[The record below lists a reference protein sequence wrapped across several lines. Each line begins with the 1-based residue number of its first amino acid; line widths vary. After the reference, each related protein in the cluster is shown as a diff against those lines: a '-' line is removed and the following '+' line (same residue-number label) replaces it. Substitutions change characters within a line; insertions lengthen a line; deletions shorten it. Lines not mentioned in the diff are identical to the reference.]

1 MKRNEIR
8 KKIKYAYSE
17 NSKIKFNNFKDS
29 ETNEISLKISEN
41 SKNFLNSFDYNL
53 ESPKGIIQKSKIF
66 AKKVIRKSTRFILKP
81 YAEKNFEYQKLNNE
95 ILNDLLDFSIY
106 NDKNIKIL
114 NERMDNLISTKEE
127 FSENK
132 YVSFSQ
138 SGEDKIIE
146 FLLNYGNSAKKGIS
160 YLDIG
165 CNDYKNLSNTYLLYR
180 KGINGV
186 LIDANPIYINEI
198 NINRPNDIILNCG
211 VGQKSSSEL
220 TFYVLN
226 SSDLS
231 SFNLDTI
238 KEAQKESPWIE
249 IVKEIKVPVYDLDTI
264 YKKYFH
270 STPTIVSIDV
280 EGDELGILSSSD
292 LEKYR
297 PYIFIIETIEYKDR
311 VTLNNKRNDIV
322 DFMNENDYIEYAF
335 TGVNSI
341 FLDKR
346 EFEGEIKWK

>member
-41 SKNFLNSFDYNL
+41 SKNSLNSFDYNL
-53 ESPKGIIQKSKIF
+53 ESPKGTIQKSKIF

-106 NDKNIKIL
+106 NDKNIKTL

-198 NINRPNDIILNCG
+198 NINRPNDVILNCG

-231 SFNLDTI
+231 SFNLDTV
-238 KEAQKESPWIE
+238 KEAQKVSPWIE

-270 STPTIVSIDV
+270 STPTIVSVDV

-346 EFEGEIKWK
+346 EFEGGIKWK

>member
-41 SKNFLNSFDYNL
+41 SKNSLNSFDYNL

-66 AKKVIRKSTRFILKP
+66 VKKVIRKSTRFILKP

-95 ILNDLLDFSIY
+95 ILNDLLDFSTY
-106 NDKNIKIL
+106 NDKNIKTL

-198 NINRPNDIILNCG
+198 NINRPNDVILNCG

-231 SFNLDTI
+231 SFNLDTV
-238 KEAQKESPWIE
+238 KEAQKVSPWIE

-346 EFEGEIKWK
+346 EFEGGIKWK

>member
-346 EFEGEIKWK
+346 EFEGEIK

>member
-41 SKNFLNSFDYNL
+41 SKIFLNSFDYNL

-106 NDKNIKIL
+106 NDKNIKAL

-146 FLLNYGNSAKKGIS
+146 FLLNYGNSAK
-160 YLDIG
+160 
-165 CNDYKNLSNTYLLYR
+165 R
-180 KGINGV
+180 
-186 LIDANPIYINEI
+186 
-198 NINRPNDIILNCG
+198 
-211 VGQKSSSEL
+211 
-220 TFYVLN
+220 
-226 SSDLS
+226 
-231 SFNLDTI
+231 
-238 KEAQKESPWIE
+238 
-249 IVKEIKVPVYDLDTI
+249 
-264 YKKYFH
+264 
-270 STPTIVSIDV
+270 
-280 EGDELGILSSSD
+280 
-292 LEKYR
+292 
-297 PYIFIIETIEYKDR
+297 EYH
-311 VTLNNKRNDIV
+311 I
-322 DFMNENDYIEYAF
+322 
-335 TGVNSI
+335 
-341 FLDKR
+341 
-346 EFEGEIKWK
+346 

>member
-106 NDKNIKIL
+106 NDKNIKTL
-114 NERMDNLISTKEE
+114 NERMDDLISTKEE

-198 NINRPNDIILNCG
+198 NINRPNDVILNCG

-346 EFEGEIKWK
+346 EFEGEIK

>member
-41 SKNFLNSFDYNL
+41 SKIFLNSFDYNL

-106 NDKNIKIL
+106 NDKNIKTL
-114 NERMDNLISTKEE
+114 NERMDDLISTKEE

-198 NINRPNDIILNCG
+198 NINRPNDVILNCG

-311 VTLNNKRNDIV
+311 VTLNNIV

-346 EFEGEIKWK
+346 EFEGEIK

>member
-41 SKNFLNSFDYNL
+41 SKNSLNSFDYNL

-66 AKKVIRKSTRFILKP
+66 VKKVIRKSTRFILKP

-95 ILNDLLDFSIY
+95 ILNDLLDFSTY
-106 NDKNIKIL
+106 NDKNIKTL

-198 NINRPNDIILNCG
+198 NINRPNDVILNCG

-231 SFNLDTI
+231 SFNLDTV
-238 KEAQKESPWIE
+238 KEAQKVSPWIE

-346 EFEGEIKWK
+346 EFEGGIK

>member
-41 SKNFLNSFDYNL
+41 SKIFLNSFDYNL

-106 NDKNIKIL
+106 NDKNIKAL
-114 NERMDNLISTKEE
+114 NERMENLISTKEE

-198 NINRPNDIILNCG
+198 NINRPNDVILNCG

-238 KEAQKESPWIE
+238 KEAQKVSPLIE

-346 EFEGEIKWK
+346 KFEGGIK

>member
-41 SKNFLNSFDYNL
+41 SKIFLNSFDYNL

-106 NDKNIKIL
+106 NDKNIKAL

-198 NINRPNDIILNCG
+198 NINRPNDVILNCG

-238 KEAQKESPWIE
+238 KEAQKVSPWIE

-346 EFEGEIKWK
+346 EFEGGIK

>member
-41 SKNFLNSFDYNL
+41 SKNSLNSFDYNL

-95 ILNDLLDFSIY
+95 ILNDLLDFSTY
-106 NDKNIKIL
+106 NDKNIKTL

-198 NINRPNDIILNCG
+198 NINRPNDVILNCG

-231 SFNLDTI
+231 SFNLDTV
-238 KEAQKESPWIE
+238 KEAQKVSPWIE

-346 EFEGEIKWK
+346 EFEGGIK